1 MTARESVRLVE
12 VAARDGLQNEPEV
25 LPVAMRVE
33 LLERLADTGLRH
45 LEAGAFVSP
54 RWVPQ
59 MQQTQDVLSQL
70 NRRPNISYSVLVP
83 NSKGFEFARAA
94 GVDEIAVF
102 TAASEAFAHHN
113 INCSIA
119 ESLARFEPIM
129 PLAAQAGIRV
139 RGYISCV
146 LGCPYTGDVDPQK
159 VSTLARH
166 LLDMGCYEVSLGDTT
181 GIGTPRHTRELI
193 EACARQLP
201 VGALAGHFHDT
212 WGMAVANVQ
221 AALEA
226 GIRVFD
232 GSVSAL
238 GGCPY
243 APGATGNVAT
253 ESLVRLLESQGFDTG
268 IDLERLV
275 DVAEWVDRTL
285 SRRMPS
291 PVARAI
297 RANRGRG
304 DHLGNQQEGGDGN
317 EK

>member
-1 MTARESVRLVE
+1 MRLVE

-238 GGCPY
+238 GAVPTHRVPRVTWRPNPWY
-243 APGATGNVAT
+243 ACSRVRGSIPASIWSGWSMLPNGSTARCHGACLRPWPGPSAPIVVEAIILAT
-253 ESLVRLLESQGFDTG
+253 SK
-268 IDLERLV
+268 
-275 DVAEWVDRTL
+275 
-285 SRRMPS
+285 
-291 PVARAI
+291 
-297 RANRGRG
+297 RGG
-304 DHLGNQQEGGDGN
+304 WQ
-317 EK
+317 